1 MSKRSPSS
9 APPAPPPTGASAPSP
24 AAASVARPAAGPAEQ
39 RRLQMADIAR
49 LAGVSVSTVSRAL
62 SGSTL
67 VNAETRQRVAELAR
81 SLNYSINLGAQN
93 LRLQKNRTVAVVV
106 PFEAASRQ
114 HISDPFFLALV
125 GSIADALTDQG
136 YDMLLSR
143 VDAEHLDLAAQF
155 YDSGK
160 AIGVIMVGQWR
171 HHDQLN
177 ALAARQLPLVVWGG
191 ALPQQLYCTVGG
203 DNADGGLQATRH
215 LLALGRRR
223 IAFLGDAQLPEV
235 WLRREGYHQALKEA
249 GLRADP
255 ALELALPFEP
265 AGARLALERWLPEA
279 PNFDAVVACSDL
291 LALQAIH
298 TLRARGRVVPDD
310 VAVVGYDDMPL
321 AAYCDPP
328 LSTVHQPVS
337 KAGTELVAALMAQL
351 RGERSDSRTL
361 GVNLIVRR
369 SAA

>member
-1 MSKRSPSS
+1 MSERPSKKENS
-9 APPAPPPTGASAPSP
+9 
-24 AAASVARPAAGPAEQ
+24 PAEQ

-62 SGSTL
+62 NGSSL
-67 VNAETRQRVAELAR
+67 VNDETRARVAELAR

-93 LRLQKNRTVAVVV
+93 LRLQKNRTVAVVL
-106 PFEAASRQ
+106 PYEASSRQ
-114 HISDPFFLALV
+114 HISDPFFLALI

-160 AIGVIMVGQWR
+160 AIAVLMIGQWR

-191 ALPQQLYCTVGG
+191 ALPQQLYCSVGG
-203 DNADGGLQATRH
+203 DNRAGGLQATRH
-215 LLALGRRR
+215 LLSLGRRR
-223 IAFLGDAQLPEV
+223 LAFLGDAQLPEV
-235 WLRREGYHQALKEA
+235 WLRREGYQQGLAEA
-249 GLRADP
+249 GLSLDA

-265 AGARLALERWLPEA
+265 VGARAVLERWLPQA
-279 PNFDAVVACSDL
+279 PDLDAVVACSDL
-291 LALQAIH
+291 LALQAIQV
-298 TLRARGRVVPDD
+298 LRALGRRVPED

-321 AAYCDPP
+321 AAYCEPP
-328 LSTVHQPVS
+328 LTTVHQPVAE
-337 KAGTELVAALMAQL
+337 AGVELVAALAAQL
-351 RGERSDSRTL
+351 RGERAASRTL
-361 GVNLIVRR
+361 NVELVVRR
-369 SAA
+369 SSA

>member
-1 MSKRSPSS
+1 MPKREPSS
-9 APPAPPPTGASAPSP
+9 VSK
-24 AAASVARPAAGPAEQ
+24 AAKPDAKQGPAEQ

-49 LAGVSVSTVSRAL
+49 LAGVSMSTVSRAL
-62 SGSTL
+62 SGSPL

-93 LRLQKNRTVAVVV
+93 LRLQKNRIVAVVV
-106 PFEAASRQ
+106 PYEAASRQ

-160 AIGVIMVGQWR
+160 AVGVIMVGQWR

-177 ALAARQLPLVVWGG
+177 ALATRQLPLVVWGG

-203 DNADGGLQATRH
+203 DNTDGGLQATRH
-215 LLALGRRR
+215 LLQLGRRR

-235 WLRREGYHQALKEA
+235 WLRREGYLQALQEA
-249 GLRADP
+249 KLPAEP
-255 ALELALPFEP
+255 ALALALPFEP
-265 AGARLALERWLPEA
+265 SAARTAIEQWLPEA
-279 PNFDAVVACSDL
+279 PAFDAVLACSDL

-298 TLRARGRVVPDD
+298 CLRARGQRVPED

-328 LSTVHQPVS
+328 LSTVHQPVAE
-337 KAGTELVAALMAQL
+337 AGAELVAALMAQL
-351 RGERSDSRTL
+351 RGTPSPSRTL
-361 GVNLIVRR
+361 GVKLIVRH
-369 SAA
+369 STG